1 MLPGCKTSV
10 TSSCEVETFVPQED
24 WMHVVHACPLGC
36 SHPSLINDEDHL
48 RLGRLILDF
57 ELDVVVIEI
66 GFLRKF
72 LDPLGG
78 SGVNLSLLRIGT
90 QRGTSQRQ
98 RHAAVLVRLA
108 RHFQTRAFVHL
119 FQQLGAE
126 LLGCLRAPRRG
137 R

>member
-1 MLPGCKTSV
+1 
-10 TSSCEVETFVPQED
+10 
-24 WMHVVHACPLGC
+24 MHVVHACPLGC

-90 QRGTSQRQ
+90 QCALLLLLRGTFFFRPTPIRF
-98 RHAAVLVRLA
+98 RHVVLHA
-108 RHFQTRAFVHL
+108 R
-119 FQQLGAE
+119 
-126 LLGCLRAPRRG
+126 
-137 R
+137 